1 MSKPIDMPQTI
12 LEAVAKEGGGQ
23 MPIEDSWREIH
34 DTPVV
39 LKSALKAHKGVLDTI
54 ALEFKKRD
62 VERILILGS
71 GDSWFAGMAVCLAFE
86 RYAGLQ
92 AIPIQAYEY
101 AAYGSPLADARS
113 AVVVISSSGRP
124 TTTWDAL
131 DRALESPAFVV
142 GISDTEYSGN
152 PFLEKPPVSINPGA
166 TKLGMPTQTTTVTM
180 GLLMQQ
186 ALILGAELSFISN
199 ETYVDRVGQLS
210 AIPDQMLAMLSSIHG
225 ILVSAASHGAQHRL
239 HTIIG
244 SGPSYAVAQAASA
257 LLAEGPQLTGQ
268 PLPAEEYHHALRGS
282 TVREGDPVMFI
293 APSGE
298 GYQRV
303 LDACGALTDLGAHT
317 MAIVDSDEQD
327 MSSMVD
333 HAIHIPPVDEPISP
347 LLSLPPVQLHSV
359 YLAAERIACG
369 HERPALA

>member
-12 LEAVAKEGGGQ
+12 LEAVAKEHGVW
-23 MPIEDSWREIH
+23 MPIEESWREIH
-34 DTPVV
+34 DTPAV
-39 LKSALKAHKGVLDTI
+39 LRSALNVHKDVLEMI
-54 ALEFKKRD
+54 AFEFKKREL
-62 VERILILGS
+62 ERILILGS
-71 GDSWFAGMAVCLAFE
+71 GDSWFAGQAVCLAFE

-92 AIPIQAYEY
+92 VIPMQAYEF
-101 AAYGSPLADARS
+101 AAYGSPLADSKS

-152 PFLEKPPVSINPGA
+152 PFLEKASVSINPGA
-166 TKLGMPTQTTTVTM
+166 TKLGMPTQTTIVTM
-180 GLLMQQ
+180 GLLIQL
-186 ALILGAELSFISN
+186 ALFLGSELSFISN
-199 ETYVDRVGQLS
+199 ATYVDRVRQLT
-210 AIPDQMLAMLSSIHG
+210 AIPDHLLALLSSIHS
-225 ILVSAASHGAQHRL
+225 ILVSAVRHGSRYRL

-257 LLAEGPQLTGQ
+257 LLAEGPQFIGQ

-282 TVREGDPVMFI
+282 TVCEGDPVMFI
-293 APSGE
+293 APSGD

-303 LDACGALTDLGAHT
+303 LDACRAVTDLRAHT
-317 MAIVDSDEQD
+317 MAIVDIDERD
-327 MSSMVD
+327 ISSMVD
-333 HAIHIPPVDEPISP
+333 HAIHISSVDEPISP

-359 YLAAERIACG
+359 YLAAERIAGG
-369 HERPALA
+369 HERPVLA

>member
-1 MSKPIDMPQTI
+1 MSKSLDMPKPI
-12 LEAVAKEGGGQ
+12 MEAAGKEGAVW

-39 LKSALKAHKGVLDTI
+39 LKSALKRQKGLLETI
-54 ALEFKKRD
+54 ALELTKRD
-62 VERILILGS
+62 IKRILMLGS
-71 GDSWFAGMAVCLAFE
+71 GDSWFASMAVCLAFE

-101 AAYGSPLADARS
+101 AVYGSSLADASS
-113 AVVVISSSGRP
+113 AVVIISSSGRP

-131 DRALESPAFVV
+131 DRALETPAFVI

-166 TKLGMPTQTTTVTM
+166 TKSGMPTQTTTVTI
-180 GLLMQQ
+180 GLLMQL
-186 ALILGAELSFISN
+186 ALILGVQRSFIDD
-199 ETYVDRVGQLS
+199 EIYADRVGQLS
-210 AIPDQMLAMLSSIHG
+210 AIPDQMLVMLSSIHG
-225 ILVSAASHGAQHRL
+225 ILVSAASHGARHRL

-257 LLAEGPQLTGQ
+257 LLAEGPQFTGH
-268 PLPAEEYHHALRGS
+268 PLPAEEYHHALRGN
-282 TVREGDPVMFI
+282 TVCEGDPVLLI

-303 LDACGALTDLGAHT
+303 LDACATLTDFGAHI
-317 MAIVDSDEQD
+317 MAVVDREEQNI
-327 MSSMVD
+327 SSMVD
-333 HAIHIPPVDEPISP
+333 HVVHIPTVDEPISP
-347 LLSLPPVQLHSV
+347 LLSLPPVQLYSV
-359 YLAAERIACG
+359 CLAAERIAG
-369 HERPALA
+369 GYERPALS